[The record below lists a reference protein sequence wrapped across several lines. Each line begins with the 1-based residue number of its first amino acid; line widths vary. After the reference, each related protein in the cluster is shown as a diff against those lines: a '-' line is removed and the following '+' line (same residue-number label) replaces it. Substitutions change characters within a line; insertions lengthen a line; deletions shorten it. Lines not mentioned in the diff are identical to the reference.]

1 MSEEK
6 VKKEWLYMFFS
17 PSQVLAKSEKAV
29 KIAFPSSSHYPD
41 YSFWVTKKLVK
52 DGYFI
57 LGKDFVVKARKEKFE
72 NGKFEVEDEQ
82 EFGAAYVEHIF
93 AKFAED
99 FVEQIVEIKPPRIAP
114 IENPQPLEE
123 LMR

>member
-1 MSEEK
+1 MSDEQ

-17 PSQVLAKSEKAV
+17 PSQVLAKSEKAI
-29 KIAFPSSSHYPD
+29 KMAFPSSSRYPD
-41 YSFWVTKKLVK
+41 YSFWISKKLVK

-57 LGKDFVVKARKEKFE
+57 LGKEFIVKARKEKKE
-72 NGKFEVEDEQ
+72 GGKFIVEDEQ
-82 EFGAAYVEHIF
+82 EFGAAYVEHVF

-99 FVEQIVEIKPPRIAP
+99 LVEQIIEIKPPRIAP